1 MPLIQISVA
10 EGQTGEYL
18 KALMDGVHQALMAAW
33 GISDNDRFQTLTEHK
48 RDFRFL
54 DKKMWGVDRSD
65 EVILIHITSIPRTKE
80 MKLTL
85 YKELVSILAGKLA
98 LTREEDILVTI
109 VHNEPEN
116 WTFGKGLAQLLD

>member
-1 MPLIQISVA
+1 MPLIQISVV
-10 EGQTGEYL
+10 EGKTVEQL
-18 KALMDGVHQALMAAW
+18 KALMDGVHQALQTAW
-33 GISDNDRFQTLTEHK
+33 GISENDRFQTLTEHK
-48 RDFRFL
+48 RDFRFV

-80 MKLTL
+80 MKLNL
-85 YKELVSILAGKLA
+85 YKELVGVLAGKLA
-98 LTREEDILVTI
+98 LTREEDIFVTI